1 MTPERSKFNERV
13 VVTIRSISD
22 EELELSS
29 RLNAA
34 IGIINVE
41 MSLLPTS
48 VEIEDCPSAALLR
61 SIVWCQAALVDA
73 LRCALQ
79 LSQLSGI
86 DGYSRQFISE
96 VLIASETNQARLAGL
111 EEAITILN

>member
-1 MTPERSKFNERV
+1 M
-13 VVTIRSISD
+13 TIRSISD
-22 EELELSS
+22 QELELSS

-48 VEIEDCPSAALLR
+48 FEIEEWSWAERLR
-61 SIVWCQAALVDA
+61 SIVWCQAAMIDT

-86 DGYSRQFISE
+86 DGYSQRFIEE
-96 VLIASETNQARLAGL
+96 VLIACETYQARLGGL
-111 EEAITILN
+111 

>member
-22 EELELSS
+22 DELELSS

-48 VEIEDCPSAALLR
+48 IEIEDWPSVVLLG
-61 SIVWCQAALVDA
+61 SIVRCQAAMVDA

-79 LSQLSGI
+79 LSQLGGI
-86 DGYSRQFISE
+86 DEYSRQFISE
-96 VLIASETNQARLAGL
+96 VLITSETNQARLAGL
-111 EEAITILN
+111 EGAITILN